1 MVRFSRSN
9 LSAVAIAG
17 ALIASAV
24 AGTPAHAEGPLNNLG
39 PVGPGEPILI
49 TNGTQ
54 RVIAFYEPER
64 GGCAVNA
71 VTWKDAGAD
80 APYASTRVR
89 ISLKPGQ
96 MFQLDGA
103 QRQSISLF
111 CGVDASTLTVAAPA
125 ELILTGTTGNN

>member
-1 MVRFSRSN
+1 MVRFSRST

-17 ALIASAV
+17 ALIASAGV
-24 AGTPAHAEGPLNNLG
+24 AAHADEPLNNLG
-39 PVGPGEPILI
+39 PVGPREPILI
-49 TNGTQ
+49 TNGSQ

-64 GGCAVNA
+64 GGCAVSA
-71 VTWKDAGAD
+71 VTWKDEDAD

-103 QRQSISLF
+103 QRQSISLL
-111 CGVDASTLTVAAPA
+111 CGADASTLAVAAPA
-125 ELILTGTTGNN
+125 ELILTGATGSN